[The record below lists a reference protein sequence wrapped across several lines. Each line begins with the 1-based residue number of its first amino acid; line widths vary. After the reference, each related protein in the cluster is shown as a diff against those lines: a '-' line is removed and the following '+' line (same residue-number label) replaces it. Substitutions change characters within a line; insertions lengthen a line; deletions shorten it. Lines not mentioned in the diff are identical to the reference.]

1 MPLKPKFE
9 TGQTVL
15 KWTGDYQGPG
25 IVRGIAG
32 LANGKLRY
40 LVGHKIEGG
49 IGEFLHVYAEG
60 NLREIDVVVID
71 PLATVLAP
79 DHDLPSADDVKGIL
93 KPDPDHT
100 ELVEALCEAHRQ
112 VDMML
117 AQMVMADKTF
127 MPSKSPYWA
136 ETVKRFELIQKHG
149 GVV

>member
-60 NLREIDVVVID
+60 NLREIDVAVID

-79 DHDLPSADDVKGIL
+79 DHDLPSADEMSKASSSRT
-93 KPDPDHT
+93 PT
-100 ELVEALCEAHRQ
+100 
-112 VDMML
+112 
-117 AQMVMADKTF
+117 T
-127 MPSKSPYWA
+127 PSWSRPCA
-136 ETVKRFELIQKHG
+136 RRTVRSIFFTRG
-149 GVV
+149 W